1 MRMIKIICV
10 QTILSLLMIGCNHLE
25 DRDVSFTV
33 FYYNGIVE
41 FSISPTPNEFKM
53 MCEQSSYSDTIYIDS
68 DSWQSITSGIQSM
81 VEPSD
86 SSLAFNPHLLIIID
100 GITICLNPF
109 NNECMVSHDGM
120 NYYRATMD
128 NLTAYNIKWKSG
140 FYNYICKEDLLDFD
154 DGIREFGIPID
165 YSPIHGEWNYLPPIT
180 SKIMLISKKY

>member
-1 MRMIKIICV
+1 
-10 QTILSLLMIGCNHLE
+10 
-25 DRDVSFTV
+25 
-33 FYYNGIVE
+33 
-41 FSISPTPNEFKM
+41 
-53 MCEQSSYSDTIYIDS
+53 
-68 DSWQSITSGIQSM
+68 
-81 VEPSD
+81 
-86 SSLAFNPHLLIIID
+86 
-100 GITICLNPF
+100 
-109 NNECMVSHDGM
+109 MVSHDGM